1 MLTWFRR
8 SVGVEDDA
16 ARGISAELQ
25 LRQRTSMKL
34 RAQRREEPLLHGV
47 RGLKWKSGE
56 EKEMDDGRSNKCVL
70 ATAAD
75 HPRRPARVV
84 AGG

>member
-1 MLTWFRR
+1 
-8 SVGVEDDA
+8 
-16 ARGISAELQ
+16 
-25 LRQRTSMKL
+25 MKS